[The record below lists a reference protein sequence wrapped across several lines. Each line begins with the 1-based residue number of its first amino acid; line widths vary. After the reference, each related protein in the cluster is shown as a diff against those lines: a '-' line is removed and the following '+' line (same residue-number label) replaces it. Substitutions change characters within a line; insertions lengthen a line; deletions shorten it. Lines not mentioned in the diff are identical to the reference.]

1 MDGWERFKYLV
12 ERIKFDFKLVKIRVF
27 LLFKVIREIVK
38 LSITYLGIDFYF
50 VLIVLAEVEVVIVLI
65 NIY

>member
-1 MDGWERFKYLV
+1 MDGWEWFKYLV